1 MSRLRVNTLT
11 NKTDD
16 GAPVFTHGASVVGVV
31 TATSFEGSFKGD
43 GSQLTG
49 VTAPP
54 ASLGILDSGVS
65 SGTASSLNIGD
76 NLVVEY
82 IDAGGVATVN
92 ADFSSITNSFVT
104 STTLDTRLADLVDSA
119 PGTLDTLNE
128 LAAALGDDPNFS
140 TTITNSI
147 ASKANLSGADF
158 TGNVSVTGTITAD
171 AYSFANLAELP

>member
-1 MSRLRVNTLT
+1 M
-11 NKTDD
+11 
-16 GAPVFTHGASVVGVV
+16 
-31 TATSFEGSFKGD
+31 
-43 GSQLTG
+43 
-49 VTAPP
+49 
-54 ASLGILDSGVS
+54 
-65 SGTASSLNIGD
+65 
-76 NLVVEY
+76 
-82 IDAGGVATVN
+82 
-92 ADFSSITNSFVT
+92 
-104 STTLDTRLADLVDSA
+104 DSA